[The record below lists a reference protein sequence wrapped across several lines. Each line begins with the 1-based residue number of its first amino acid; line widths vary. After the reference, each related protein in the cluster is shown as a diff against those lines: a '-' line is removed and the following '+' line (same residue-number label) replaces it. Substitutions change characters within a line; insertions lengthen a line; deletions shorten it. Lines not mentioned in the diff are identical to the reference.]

1 MSVYKVIE
9 RLRKENPELLA
20 DVKKEDEI
28 VNIDEAI
35 ARVDDMT
42 SPSEFKRLSDAI
54 ARRRMTA
61 PGLTKEELVNIMKD
75 IGK

>member
-9 RLRKENPELLA
+9 RLRKESPELLA
-20 DVKKEDEI
+20 DVKKDADM

-35 ARVDDMT
+35 ANVNEMT
-42 SPSEFKRLSDAI
+42 PPSEFKRLSDAI
-54 ARRRMTA
+54 ARRRMNA
-61 PGLTKEELVNIMKD
+61 PGLTKEELANLMKG